1 VFAIREEVSMYQ
13 VSAVSSSTATS
24 TEAAPLPPFS
34 CSWEQSRSGA
44 AWVLVT
50 GEVDLATS
58 PKLRQ
63 TLRDAQHQ
71 GRPVVL
77 DLREITFMDGAGAR
91 AILDAAADARRD
103 HCQLILVRGSARV
116 DRLLTLTGVWDQGQ
130 IVDLDPAEPTARTLL
145 RRIQAGAAT

>member
-1 VFAIREEVSMYQ
+1 MFQ
-13 VSAVSSSTATS
+13 VSAVGSSTTAS

-44 AWVLVT
+44 AWILVT

-63 TLRDAQHQ
+63 TLRDAQRH
-71 GRPVVL
+71 GRPAVL

-103 HCQLILVRGSARV
+103 NRQLILVRGSARV
-116 DRLLTLTGVWDQGQ
+116 DRLLTLTGVWDQVQ
-130 IVDLDPAEPTARTLL
+130 IVDLDSAEPAARTLL